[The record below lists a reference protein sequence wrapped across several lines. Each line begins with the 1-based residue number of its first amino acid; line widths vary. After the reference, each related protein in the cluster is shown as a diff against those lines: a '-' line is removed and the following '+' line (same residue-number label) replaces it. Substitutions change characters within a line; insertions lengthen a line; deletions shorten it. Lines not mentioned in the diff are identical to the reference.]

1 MISSL
6 IVRITLLLRE
16 AVMIA
21 GVWNMTKF
29 YMKWHLRHMFIPTN
43 PEERVKLWISMLEMV
58 KADLKSDRFTDWG
71 SNFDVSGGYA
81 VAEGT
86 EVDINASILKWIP
99 YVIFDIKPVLSVD
112 QMIGTTIKL

>member
-1 MISSL
+1 
-6 IVRITLLLRE
+6 
-16 AVMIA
+16 
-21 GVWNMTKF
+21 MTK
-29 YMKWHLRHMFIPTN
+29 YHIKWQLN
-43 PEERVKLWISMLEMV
+43 PLTTPEDPEKRAKLWISMLEMV
-58 KADLKSDRFTDWG
+58 KADLKSGRFIDWG

-112 QMIGTTIKL
+112 QMIGATNKAVAESKVR